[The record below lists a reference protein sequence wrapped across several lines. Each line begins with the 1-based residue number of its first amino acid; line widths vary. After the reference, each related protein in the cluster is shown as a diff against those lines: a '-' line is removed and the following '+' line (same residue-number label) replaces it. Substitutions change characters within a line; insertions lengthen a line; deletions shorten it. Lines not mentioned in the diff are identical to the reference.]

1 MTYTEKQYN
10 DMLTETA
17 EALQQKEAEIAE
29 IKAERDGVKA
39 LLASATA
46 AFDAGDSEALLALRE
61 NAKKTEKEKAIE
73 VAKAEIDAATKR
85 LAELSE

>member
-1 MTYTEKQYN
+1 MTYTEQEYN
-10 DMLTETA
+10 DMLTQTA
-17 EALQQKEAEIAE
+17 AALQQKDAEIAE
-29 IKAERDGVKA
+29 IKAECDSVKA
-39 LLASATA
+39 LLAAATA

-73 VAKAEIDAATKR
+73 VARAEIDAATKR